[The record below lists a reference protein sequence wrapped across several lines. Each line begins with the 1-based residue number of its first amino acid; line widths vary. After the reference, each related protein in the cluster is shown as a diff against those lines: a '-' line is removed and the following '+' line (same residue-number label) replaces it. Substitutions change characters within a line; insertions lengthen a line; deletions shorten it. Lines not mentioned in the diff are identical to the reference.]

1 VAKDELVGTGPSH
14 MGTLMIVEVVVKGG
28 RARSTDYP
36 ALLSEMLDG
45 LLSKTEGNWEEL
57 SKELGEVPRAEIG

>member
-1 VAKDELVGTGPSH
+1 
-14 MGTLMIVEVVVKGG
+14 MIVEVVVKGG